1 MSRDKALLQ
10 GKRVVVL
17 GASRGVGR
25 EIAQQA
31 LAEGAKV
38 LAVARQERGLAELAK
53 STHGVEILALDAAA
67 EAAPGEV
74 FRKMKPD
81 LLVICGG
88 ATPPVRPIPE
98 LTWAEFDVSW
108 QVDTKMTFLFC
119 REALR
124 TPLAPGSVVVIISS
138 GAGFGG
144 SPISG
149 GYAGAK
155 RMQMF
160 IAKYCQAESDR
171 RELGIR
177 FVALAPSRIMP
188 ETDLGQVAVNGY
200 AQYLGVAAE
209 KFLENM
215 GPRQSPADVA
225 EAVLGV
231 VKNPPAEAGSIFT
244 VSADGMAA
252 VG

>member
-1 MSRDKALLQ
+1 MSSENGLLQ

-25 EIAQQA
+25 EIVQRASGQGAQ
-31 LAEGAKV
+31 V
-38 LAVARQERGLAELAK
+38 LAVARQARGLSELAK
-53 STHGVEILALDAAA
+53 ETRGVDTLALDAAS
-67 EAAPGEV
+67 EAAPQKV
-74 FRKMKPD
+74 FRKTKAD

-98 LTWAEFDVSW
+98 LTWAEFGVNW
-108 QVDTKMTFLFC
+108 EVDTKMVFLFC
-119 REALR
+119 LKA
-124 TPLAPGSVVVIISS
+124 PLAPGSVVVIISS
-138 GAGFGG
+138 GAGLGG

-171 RELGIR
+171 LELGIR
-177 FVALAPSRIMP
+177 FVALVPSRVMP

-200 AQYLGVAAE
+200 ARYLGVPAE

-215 GPRQSPADVA
+215 GARQSPGDVA
-225 EAVLGV
+225 QAVLDVV
-231 VKNPPAEAGSIFT
+231 VKPPAEAGSIFT
-244 VSADGMAA
+244 ISAQGVAA
-252 VG
+252 TS

>member
-1 MSRDKALLQ
+1 MSSKNGLLQ

-25 EIAQQA
+25 EVVQHAS
-31 LAEGAKV
+31 AEGAEV
-38 LAVARQERGLAELAK
+38 LAVAREGRGLAELAK
-53 STHGVEILALDAAA
+53 SIRGVETLALDAASD
-67 EAAPGEV
+67 AAPSKV
-74 FRKMKPD
+74 FRKARPD

-98 LTWAEFDVSW
+98 LSWAEFSVSW
-108 QVDTKMTFLFC
+108 EVDTKMAFLFC

-124 TPLAPGSVVVIISS
+124 MPLAPGSVVVIISS
-138 GAGFGG
+138 GAGLGG

-160 IAKYCQAESDR
+160 LAKYCQAESDR

-177 FVALAPSRIMP
+177 FVALVPSRIMP

-200 AQYLGVAAE
+200 ARYLGVPPE

-215 GPRQSPADVA
+215 GARQSPTDVA
-225 EAVLGV
+225 EAVLDI
-231 VKNPPAEAGSIFT
+231 VKKPPAEPGSIFT
-244 VSADGMAA
+244 ISADGMAA
-252 VG
+252 AS